1 MKIEIKGVI
10 IPNDYQWAYDYL
22 GLDGVSPRAVQDK
35 LAAANGQTVDVY
47 INSPGGSVF
56 AGSEIY
62 AALRAHAGGVR
73 IHVVGEAS
81 SAASV
86 IMCAGPCDIAPTGM
100 VMVHNVS
107 GGAQGDYHDMDN
119 ASEMLREAN
128 RAIAAAYVEKT
139 GKPEAEVLA
148 MMDKETWLSAARAV
162 EYGLVDSISQPA
174 AAPLVAS
181 AVNLLSRET
190 IEKISAI
197 AGHTHGK
204 NEAMRAARAQFEL
217 MRIGGMKA

>member
-1 MKIEIKGVI
+1 MKIEVKGVI
-10 IPNDYQWAYDYL
+10 IPNDYQWIYDFL
-22 GLDGVSPRAVQDK
+22 SMDAISPRVVQSK
-35 LAAANGQTVDVY
+35 LAEANGQPVDVY

-62 AALRAHAGGVR
+62 AALRAHAGGVK
-73 IHVVGEAS
+73 IHVVGEAA

-86 IMCAGPCDIAPTGM
+86 IMCAGTCDIAPTGM

-119 ASEMLREAN
+119 ASEMLKEAN

-139 GKPEAEVLA
+139 GKTEAEILA
-148 MMDKETWLSAARAV
+148 MMDKETWLSAASAV

-174 AAPLVAS
+174 AVPLVAS

-190 IEKISAI
+190 IEKITAL
-197 AGHTHGK
+197 AGRTRGD
-204 NEAMRAARAQFEL
+204 NNAMRAARAQFEF
-217 MRIGGMKA
+217 MKIGGMKT